1 MFGERY
7 AVSGRLLAVVVALAM
22 TAAVVLPAHAQDLL
36 VQARA
41 AAERGALDT
50 AYALIQRA
58 AEAEPNRAEV
68 HYALGQIGSQRAAQL
83 NNLSA
88 LGVARQAKRGFAR
101 AVELEPDN
109 PNYLEGLAGYLSGA
123 PSFAGGD
130 KDSARVL
137 AERLL
142 RIDATRGTFVLA
154 GLLWQGSVADKA
166 RADSLVEAFA
176 RGAGADRAAQVR
188 VAGFWAQTDRAD
200 RALAVGERM
209 LARDSTDAVACYL
222 VARNL
227 VALRRDPRRAQR
239 YLRYALAHQPPPNG
253 PTFLAMS
260 AWWRLGQA
268 YVQVGRPDSARA
280 AFLQAL
286 RILPTFQQ
294 ARLSLDSLEHP

>member
-1 MFGERY
+1 VGF
-7 AVSGRLLAVVVALAM
+7 ACALALIL
-22 TAAVVLPAHAQDLL
+22 AGARPLPAQDFL

-68 HYALGQIGSQRAAQL
+68 HHALGQIGAQRAAQL
-83 NNLSA
+83 GNLSA
-88 LGVARQAKRGFAR
+88 LGVARQAKRGFGR

-109 PNYLEGLAGYLSGA
+109 PIYLEALAGYLSGA
-123 PSFAGGD
+123 PAFAGGD

-137 AERLL
+137 GERLL

-154 GLLWQGSVADKA
+154 GLLSQGSEPDKA

-176 RGAGADRAAQVR
+176 RGAVGDRAAEVR

-209 LARDSTDAVACYL
+209 IARDSTDAVASYV

-227 VALRRDPRRAQR
+227 VVLRRDPRRAQR
-239 YLRYALAHQPPPNG
+239 YLRYALTHQPPPGG
-253 PTFLAMS
+253 PTFLPVS

-280 AFLQAL
+280 AFFQAL
-286 RILPTFQQ
+286 RIMPTFQQ
-294 ARLSLDSLEHP
+294 ARLSLDSLGHP

>member
-1 MFGERY
+1 VSGERS
-7 AVSGRLLAVVVALAM
+7 AVLLALVLAVALAP
-22 TAAVVLPAHAQDLL
+22 PARAQDLL
-36 VQARA
+36 LQARA

-68 HYALGQIGSQRAAQL
+68 HHALGQIGSQRAAQL
-83 NNLSA
+83 GNFSA

-109 PNYLEGLAGYLSGA
+109 PTYLEALASYLSGA
-123 PSFAGGD
+123 PAFAGGD

-137 AERLL
+137 GERLL
-142 RIDATRGTFVLA
+142 RLDVTRGTFVLA
-154 GLLWQGSVADKA
+154 GLLWQGSGPEKA

-176 RGAGADRAAQVR
+176 RSAGSDRAAQVR
-188 VAGFWAQTDRAD
+188 VAGFWAQTDRAE

-209 LARDSTDAVACYL
+209 IARDSTDAVAGYL

-239 YLRYALAHQPPPNG
+239 YLRYALAHQPPPGG
-253 PTFLAMS
+253 PTFLPVS

>member
-1 MFGERY
+1 MSGKRS
-7 AVSGRLLAVVVALAM
+7 AVLLALALA
-22 TAAVVLPAHAQDLL
+22 AAVAFPARAQDLL
-36 VQARA
+36 GQARA

-58 AEAEPNRAEV
+58 AEVEPNRAEV
-68 HYALGQIGSQRAAQL
+68 HHALGQIGSQRAAQL

-109 PNYLEGLAGYLSGA
+109 PVYLESLAGYLSGA

-137 AERLL
+137 GERLL

-154 GLLWQGSVADKA
+154 GLLWQGSDAEKA
-166 RADSLVEAFA
+166 HADSLVEAFA
-176 RGAGADRAAQVR
+176 RSAAADRAGEMR
-188 VAGFWAQTDRAD
+188 VAGFWSQTDRAD

-209 LARDSTDAVACYL
+209 RARDSTDAVASYV

-227 VALRRDPRRAQR
+227 VVLRRDPRRAQR
-239 YLRYALAHQPPPNG
+239 YLRYALAHQPPPGG
-253 PTFLAMS
+253 PAFLPFA

-268 YVQVGRPDSARA
+268 YVQLSRPDSARA

-294 ARLSLDSLEHP
+294 ARLSLDSLDHP

>member
-1 MFGERY
+1 M
-7 AVSGRLLAVVVALAM
+7 V
-22 TAAVVLPAHAQDLL
+22 AAVAVPARAQDLL
-36 VQARA
+36 GQARA

-68 HYALGQIGSQRAAQL
+68 HHALGQIGSQRASQL

-88 LGVARQAKRGFAR
+88 LGVARQAKRGYAR

-109 PNYLEGLAGYLSGA
+109 PTYLEGLAGYLSGA
-123 PSFAGGD
+123 PGFAGGD
-130 KDSARVL
+130 KDSARVV

-142 RIDATRGTFVLA
+142 RIDAARGTFMLA
-154 GLLWQGSVADKA
+154 GILWQGSDADKA
-166 RADSLVEAFA
+166 RADSLVEAFV
-176 RGAGADRAAQVR
+176 RSAGSDRAGQVR
-188 VAGFWAQTDRAD
+188 VAGFWAQTDRAE

-209 LARDSTDAVACYL
+209 IARDSTDAVACYL

-227 VALRRDPRRAQR
+227 VALRRDPRRALR
-239 YLRYALAHQPPPNG
+239 YLRYALAHQPPPGG
-253 PTFLAMS
+253 PNFLPIS

-268 YVQVGRPDSARA
+268 YVQLSRPDSARA

-294 ARLSLDSLEHP
+294 ARLSLDSLGHP

>member
-1 MFGERY
+1 MRC
-7 AVSGRLLAVVVALAM
+7 AVNRGLPAVVLALAM
-22 TAAVVLPAHAQDLL
+22 VASVAIPARAQDLL

-41 AAERGALDT
+41 AAERGALDS

-68 HYALGQIGSQRAAQL
+68 QHALGQIGSQRAAQL
-83 NNLSA
+83 NNLFA
-88 LGVARQAKRGFAR
+88 LGIARQAKRGFAR

-109 PNYLEGLAGYLSGA
+109 PTYLEGLAGYLSGA

-154 GLLWQGSVADKA
+154 GILWQGSGADKA
-166 RADSLVEAFA
+166 RADSLVEAVA
-176 RGAGADRAAQVR
+176 RGAGDDRAAQVR
-188 VAGFWAQTDRAD
+188 VASFWAQTDRAE

-209 LARDSTDAVACYL
+209 IVRDSTDAVARYL

-239 YLRYALAHQPPPNG
+239 YLRYALAHQPPPTG

-268 YVQVGRPDSARA
+268 YVQLDRPDSARA

-286 RILPTFQQ
+286 RILPTFPQ
-294 ARLSLDSLEHP
+294 ARLSLDSLGHP